1 MPLERQ
7 QNPFDAPI
15 AGQSLT
21 DTPKNYKWE
30 NPPRFTSKEE
40 ASVFIWDKLNNK
52 DTLAKIIL
60 MLETGVSVESL
71 TRVIIFS
78 GFIEG
83 AYNVDLGVL
92 LTPVVQK
99 MIFAIGKAAG
109 IKEIKLTRPKQKEIQ
124 KVLKD
129 LYKSR
134 DFSRDIADRE
144 RTKSKQ
150 KEEEDEEERED
161 NSKGLM
167 SKRMEEK

>member
-1 MPLERQ
+1 MALERT

-15 AGQSLT
+15 PGQSLT
-21 DTPKNYKWE
+21 DSPKNYVWE
-30 NPPRFTSKEE
+30 NPPRFTKIED
-40 ASVFIWDKLNNK
+40 ASIFVWERLQRK
-52 DTLAKIIL
+52 DTLTKMIM

-150 KEEEDEEERED
+150 KEEKDKEEMED

>member
-1 MPLERQ
+1 
-7 QNPFDAPI
+7 
-15 AGQSLT
+15 
-21 DTPKNYKWE
+21 
-30 NPPRFTSKEE
+30 
-40 ASVFIWDKLNNK
+40 
-52 DTLAKIIL
+52 
-60 MLETGVSVESL
+60 
-71 TRVIIFS
+71 
-78 GFIEG
+78 
-83 AYNVDLGVL
+83 
-92 LTPVVQK
+92 

-150 KEEEDEEERED
+150 KEKDEEEMED